1 MSKHNTMTSNISE
14 MMSQQQQNLQHLHSL
29 QKHTRSLTDYT
40 NTYLQTFQQQQQ
52 QQQAMYGNSQPIGTP
67 GTAPQQQQSYLDSRI
82 NTPVNGNNLLSPQ
95 QQQQQQIRTL
105 SGTFI
110 PNSNTSNNTNNNYVL
125 TPSSIQQNANMINP
139 MLNTINQNMSTITSL
154 ENPNIN
160 NNNMANN
167 NNNNNNNNINNINN
181 INSNNNTTQ
190 PLSNSNTNN
199 NTSTPYNQSI
209 PMSPQVQKG
218 KNSFTSVTSKYNSNN
233 NNSNNGA
240 ATTQQKSLK
249 DQKSPLV
256 VLIPTSAQPTDVLAA
271 RFSAWRNV
279 IRSIIVYLTEIASI
293 EDEIVRQQLRLSHAV
308 QFPFFTV
315 ENQYQPSSSEDRYTQ
330 KFFLPLGSGSVQD
343 LPTILNQ
350 YHEALAS
357 NASNASR
364 ELTNE
369 VIPRLE
375 DLRRDL
381 LVKIKEIK
389 SLQSDFK
396 NSCAK
401 ELQQTK
407 QDMKHYIDS
416 LKEARYGTP
425 KQDPYLTKIILDKQ
439 IKKQLVEE
447 NFLHEAFDNLETS
460 GAELEKVVVME
471 IQNALTIYA
480 RLLGQQSQLIFDIL
494 ISKLDM
500 GFFNMNP
507 QYEWDTFIAR
517 DPNFLQPNLPMRN
530 LKEITYKY
538 QYDPYTYEIR
548 SGYLERRSKFLKS
561 YSKGFYVLTPNFL
574 HEFKS
579 IDRKKDLI
587 PIMSLPLND
596 CSVTE
601 HSKKGSQDA
610 KFVLHGKQNG
620 LIRRGHNWVF
630 KADSYNSMLEWFNDI
645 KILSSTSNYKEKY
658 KFIQQK
664 LNLDSEGRKL
674 GKSEASKTAKTEASN
689 LMTPNRNATSMD
701 TIRSNHDLSTP
712 QISVNIDN
720 INDIQNQTNN
730 MTDNLSE
737 AVDMSTFVRSST
749 PKLDNQTNTNTSMS
763 SIPDTN
769 TSQLHNAAPNV
780 YIQTPFSKDY

>member
-160 NNNMANN
+160 NNNMAN

>member
-40 NTYLQTFQQQQQ
+40 NTYLQTFQQQQ
-52 QQQAMYGNSQPIGTP
+52 AMYGNQQAQPSVTTP
-67 GTAPQQQQSYLDSRI
+67 GTAPQQSYLDSRI
-82 NTPVNGNNLLSPQ
+82 NTPLNGNNLLSPQ
-95 QQQQQQIRTL
+95 QQQLRTL

-110 PNSNTSNNTNNNYVL
+110 PNNSHNQMNQNLNNNNYML
-125 TPSSIQQNANMINP
+125 APSTVPQNNS
-139 MLNTINQNMSTITSL
+139 MLNSVNQNMSTITSL
-154 ENPNIN
+154 DNANNNPNPTPINPNTINNNIN
-160 NNNMANN
+160 NNNSTVFNQ
-167 NNNNNNNNINNINN
+167 
-181 INSNNNTTQ
+181 NTV
-190 PLSNSNTNN
+190 N
-199 NTSTPYNQSI
+199 
-209 PMSPQVQKG
+209 PQVQQG
-218 KNSFTSVTSKYNSNN
+218 KNSFTSVTSKYNNN
-233 NNSNNGA
+233 NNNGTTGTA
-240 ATTQQKSLK
+240 ATGSTQQKGSTK
-249 DQKSPLV
+249 DPKSPLV

-364 ELTNE
+364 ELTND

-596 CSVTE
+596 CSVSE
-601 HSKKGSQDA
+601 HSKKGSHDS

-645 KILSSTSNYKEKY
+645 KVLSSTSNYKEKY

-664 LNLDSEGRKL
+664 LNLDSDGRKIT
-674 GKSEASKTAKTEASN
+674 KSDGSREQKNEIN
-689 LMTPNRNATSMD
+689 HLMTPERNTESMD
-701 TIRSNHDLSTP
+701 TMASNHVLNTP

-720 INDIQNQTNN
+720 INEAQNQTNDT
-730 MTDNLSE
+730 MDNLSE

-769 TSQLHNAAPNV
+769 TSQLHSSAPNV

>member
-160 NNNMANN
+160 NNNMA

-447 NFLHEAFDNLETS
+447 NFLHKAFDNLETS